1 MLELE
6 GVRSGYGA
14 VDVLFDVSLRVGAG
28 EVVALLGA
36 NGAGKS
42 TVLRTVS
49 GLLRPRTGQIRFL
62 GERIDGLPP
71 PAVVARGVAHVPE
84 GREVF
89 AELTIAENLRMGAYR
104 RTDRG
109 VASDLHQVLE
119 WFPVLRER
127 YRQPAGQL
135 SGGEQQM
142 LAIARALMARP
153 KLLLLDEPSLGLAPK
168 VVQQILDIVRRLQAT
183 GVTILLAEQNAYL
196 ALRLASRAYV
206 LRGGRVALEGP
217 VEELRGTPEVER
229 LYLGS

>member
-14 VDVLFDVSLRVGAG
+14 VDVLFDVTLRVASG

-49 GLLRPRTGQIRFL
+49 GLLRPRAGTVRFL
-62 GERIDGLPP
+62 GQRIDGLPP
-71 PAVVARGVAHVPE
+71 PEVVRRGVAHVPE

-89 AELTIAENLRMGAYR
+89 AELTVAENLRMGAYR
-104 RTDRG
+104 RKDRG
-109 VASDLHQVLE
+109 IASDLEQVLE
-119 WFPVLRER
+119 WFPALRGR
-127 YRQPAGQL
+127 YQTPAGQL

-142 LAIARALMARP
+142 LAIARALMSRP

-168 VVQQILDIVRRLQAT
+168 VVQQILELLSRLQAA

-196 ALRLASRAYV
+196 ALRVASRAYV
-206 LRGGRVALEGP
+206 LRGGRAALQGS
-217 VEELRGTPEVER
+217 VEALRESPEVRR

>member
-1 MLELE
+1 MLELD
-6 GVRSGYGA
+6 GVRAGYGG
-14 VDVLFDVSLRVGAG
+14 VDVLFGVTLRVQVG

-36 NGAGKS
+36 NGAGKT

-49 GLLRPRTGQIRFL
+49 GLLRPRAGTIRFL

-71 PAVVARGVAHVPE
+71 SQVVGRGIAHVPE

-89 AELTIAENLRMGAYR
+89 AELTVAENLRMGAYR
-104 RTDRG
+104 RKDHG
-109 VASDLHQVLE
+109 ISQDLDQVLE
-119 WFPVLRER
+119 WFPSLRQR
-127 YRQPAGQL
+127 FHTPAGQL

-142 LAIARALMARP
+142 LAIARALMSRP

-168 VVQQILDIVRRLQAT
+168 VVQQILDLLRQLQAT
-183 GVTILLAEQNAYL
+183 GATVLLAEQNAYL
-196 ALRLASRAYV
+196 ALRVASRASV

-217 VEELRGTPEVER
+217 VDELRKSPEVER